1 MLPDDTIAAIITPY
15 GRGGVGGIRI
25 SGKEAREVA
34 GRVIMDFPG
43 GIEPRKVYTG
53 KIDKTD
59 TILYYFLKSPN
70 SYTGEDTIEIFC
82 HGSPPILERIM
93 GLIVKAGARQ
103 ARPGEFTQRAYLGG
117 KMDLAQAEAVLDLIN
132 AGTDKTASL
141 AYEQMGGKTSNEI
154 GKIREE
160 ALGLLAKIE
169 ASIDFPD
176 DLKTNDKEALAGIEK
191 LRKKVADCIAAAESS
206 RQYREGV
213 RVAIIGKPNV
223 GKSTLLNALAKH
235 ERAIVS
241 RHPGT
246 TRDTIEEQIN
256 LRGIPASIIDTAGI
270 REARGEIEGQGA
282 ERARKE
288 IERADLVVVVMDGS
302 KMAGKEDKEILR
314 LCRDKAQVI
323 ALNKKDLGQK
333 IGVQGAWISALKGEG
348 IEELEEA
355 IHRGILGQKR
365 ECQILF
371 SARQAEQMERA
382 NEALQRAGESIK
394 IGREEAMVTIDLRL
408 AIEAL
413 GGVIGVGVEEE
424 IIDQIFARF
433 CVGK

>member
-1 MLPDDTIAAIITPY
+1 M
-15 GRGGVGGIRI
+15 GGIRI
-25 SGKEAREVA
+25 SGKEARGVA
-34 GRVIMDFPG
+34 GLVIKDFPE
-43 GIEPRKVYTG
+43 GIEPRKVYAG
-53 KIDKTD
+53 KIVNVDD
-59 TILYYFLKSPN
+59 ILYFFLKSPN
-70 SYTGEDTIEIFC
+70 SYTGEDTVEIFC
-82 HGSPPILERIM
+82 HGSPPIMEKIM
-93 GLIVKAGARQ
+93 GSIIKAGARQ

-176 DLKTNDKEALAGIEK
+176 DLKTNARESLDRTEG
-191 LRKKVADCIAAAESS
+191 LRIKVSDCLAAAESA
-206 RQYREGV
+206 RQYREGI

-223 GKSTLLNALAKH
+223 GKSTLLNALAKY

-256 LRGIPASIIDTAGI
+256 LRGIPARIIDTAGI

-282 ERARKE
+282 ERARQE
-288 IERADLVVVVMDGS
+288 IERADLVVIVMDGS
-302 KMAGKEDKEILR
+302 KMAEKEDMEILG
-314 LCRDKAQVI
+314 LCRDKTQVI
-323 ALNKKDLGQK
+323 ALNKTDLGQR
-333 IGVQGAWISALKGEG
+333 IGVQGVWISALKGEG

-355 IHRGILGQKR
+355 MHRTILGQKR
-365 ECQILF
+365 ECQILL
-371 SARQAEQMERA
+371 SARQAEQLERA

-394 IGREEAMVTIDLRL
+394 IGRDEALAAIDLRL
-408 AIEAL
+408 AIEAFD
-413 GGVIGVGVEEE
+413 GVVGVGVEEE
-424 IIDQIFARF
+424 IMGQIFAKF

>member
-1 MLPDDTIAAIITPY
+1 ME
-15 GRGGVGGIRI
+15 
-25 SGKEAREVA
+25 K
-34 GRVIMDFPG
+34 
-43 GIEPRKVYTG
+43 
-53 KIDKTD
+53 
-59 TILYYFLKSPN
+59 
-70 SYTGEDTIEIFC
+70 
-82 HGSPPILERIM
+82 IM

-117 KMDLAQAEAVLDLIN
+117 RMDLAQAEAVLDLIN
-132 AGTDKTASL
+132 AGTEKAASL
-141 AYEQMGGKTSNEI
+141 AYEQLGGKTSKEI
-154 GKIREE
+154 GKIREQ
-160 ALGLLAKIE
+160 ALCLLAKIE
-169 ASIDFPD
+169 VSIDFPD
-176 DLKTNDKEALAGIEK
+176 DLKMNAKETLDRAENI
-191 LRKKVADCIAAAESS
+191 RRKVADCLAAAESA

-223 GKSTLLNALAKH
+223 GKSTLLNALAKF

-256 LRGIPASIIDTAGI
+256 LRGIPARVIDTAGI

-282 ERARKE
+282 ERARQE

-302 KMAGKEDKEILR
+302 KKPEKEDREIVG
-314 LCRDKAQVI
+314 LCRGKAQVI

-333 IGVQGAWISALKGEG
+333 IGVQGVWISALKGEG

-365 ECQILF
+365 ECQILL
-371 SARQAEQMERA
+371 SARQVEQLERA
-382 NEALQRAGESIK
+382 NEALQRAAESIK
-394 IGREEAMVTIDLRL
+394 IGREEELAAIDLRM

-413 GGVIGVGVEEE
+413 DGVVGVGVEEE
-424 IIDQIFARF
+424 IIGQIFAKF